1 MIPGSAPPF
10 AATFAREGSRVRA
23 AAEAASQG
31 PRHQLLAEP
40 APAYTLG
47 GSPALL
53 ASVPPAPPPPRR
65 RAPPPPPPIP
75 ASDVLA
81 GPLPSPS
88 WQPPLLQ
95 VSLPPEMIRTE
106 PSAASILPVCT
117 RAEGLRE
124 RAAVE
129 VAEVLRM
136 HDHNLE
142 VKSNDVCGQ
151 GPSADNCTPAARDH
165 HGTLGLSSERSV
177 EQISDGGTAFMGRPA
192 ALPPPPPRP
201 LSLFVELPFLHARL
215 A

>member
-65 RAPPPPPPIP
+65 RAPPPPPPFP
-75 ASDVLA
+75 ASEVLA
-81 GPLPSPS
+81 GPLPSLVPS
-88 WQPPLLQ
+88 LLQ
-95 VSLPPEMIRTE
+95 VSSPPDMIRTK
-106 PSAASILPVCT
+106 PFVASILPVCIS
-117 RAEGLRE
+117 ADGLRE

-142 VKSNDVCGQ
+142 VKSNNVCGQ
-151 GPSADNCTPAARDH
+151 GPYCTPAAREGHDA
-165 HGTLGLSSERSV
+165 LALSSAKRANEP
-177 EQISDGGTAFMGRPA
+177 ISDGGTAFLGRPA
-192 ALPPPPPRP
+192 ALLPPPPRP
-201 LSLFVELPFLHARL
+201 LSLFVELPFLHTSL